1 MNKVATLY
9 DIVFYAVGGCC
20 ISDVSLVESE
30 TSIVFVHFVF
40 ALFNEVCEVVF
51 IHHLL
56 QYRQSHH
63 ILLEYITAVDIRDPN
78 QQKVEFIDEV
88 KGGPDSG
95 ETY

>member
-1 MNKVATLY
+1 MNKAATLY

-51 IHHLL
+51 MHHLL
-56 QYRQSHH
+56 NIDRAITYCWNTLQPLIFE
-63 ILLEYITAVDIRDPN
+63 ILISRR
-78 QQKVEFIDEV
+78 
-88 KGGPDSG
+88 
-95 ETY
+95 